1 MMSYRST
8 EIYSHIKEKFSL
20 DAEHV
25 LPQIVKQKRH
35 FMNTTY
41 NDNKTVLDRQA
52 GKVYFRYR
60 QPNIYYMYRIT
71 KDE

>member
-1 MMSYRST
+1 MSYRST

-41 NDNKTVLDRQA
+41 NDNKTVVDRQA
-52 GKVYFRYR
+52 EKNFTTCIGSIKMNKSLRTV
-60 QPNIYYMYRIT
+60 
-71 KDE
+71 

>member
-8 EIYSHIKEKFSL
+8 EIYSHIKEKFTL
-20 DAEHV
+20 NAEHV
-25 LPQIVKQKRH
+25 LPQIVKLKRH

-41 NDNKTVLDRQA
+41 NDNKTVVDRQA
-52 GKVYFRYR
+52 EKVYFRYR
-60 QPNIYYMYRIT
+60 HLNFDYMYRIN